1 MEQRAAQYD
10 QPAGERSMA
19 ATVAAFNAVTGRD
32 LTEADGWLMMVL
44 LKLVR
49 DNSTTVHEDS
59 LLDAA
64 AYVGLYGEARLA
76 ARPENPLKQAL
87 ETLSSLV
94 ATDPTQKSK

>member
-49 DNSTTVHEDS
+49 DNSTAGAHQDS
-59 LLDAA
+59 LEDAA
-64 AYVGLYGEARLA
+64 AYVGLYGEARMAQEAFAGVWATPA
-76 ARPENPLKQAL
+76 ATSAK
-87 ETLSSLV
+87 
-94 ATDPTQKSK
+94 